1 MKVDQSE
8 EKSVQHSALAEL
20 IEQFLPKYLNTGAQL
35 GKPHAREPS
44 SPIKV
49 VPRHD
54 RPAANAPIMRP
65 LDARLTL
72 AHVLRTSV
80 TKTAQN
86 LLGLSAFFAK
96 FFSLSSLVRTA
107 GEPLFAWLS
116 GLFLFIESQCQF
128 EHPPTADV
136 VYRTGKL

>member
-35 GKPHAREPS
+35 GKQQASEPS
-44 SPIKV
+44 SPIEV
-49 VPRHD
+49 VPWHD
-54 RPAANAPIMRP
+54 RPAANAPIMQP
-65 LDARLTL
+65 PDARSTVVHAL
-72 AHVLRTSV
+72 LRSV

-96 FFSLSSLVRTA
+96 FFSPSTLARTA

-116 GLFLFIESQCQF
+116 GLFLFIESRCQF
-128 EHPPTADV
+128 EHPPTDIDSSSEFP
-136 VYRTGKL
+136 